1 MSEAVAFELEEPE
14 LSAVPPGEVDLS
26 TLRAGERAVVV
37 RLDEG
42 DPSRLRKLL
51 ALGILPGVSI
61 SVRRRSPCFVL
72 DVGYS
77 QLALDSAGAASVF
90 VRRMVASR

>member
-1 MSEAVAFELEEPE
+1 MSEAVAFELEEDEAP
-14 LSAVPPGEVDLS
+14 VFPPGEVDLS

-37 RLDEG
+37 RLD
-42 DPSRLRKLL
+42 DSDSARLHKLL

-61 SVRRRSPCFVL
+61 SVRRRSPCYVIE
-72 DVGYS
+72 VGYS
-77 QLALDSAGAASVF
+77 QLALDSDGAASVF